1 MDFTSNNFLDELLNF
16 FEEHSVIGLLALQ
29 PHAFEL
35 VSVLAIIDFCT
46 IWALYDGQMRLSL
59 VISKIMKVGF
69 FLLLIVNWSDINKV
83 VVDSFQMAGST
94 AAGLDYSNGDW
105 NTPSNILTMGFD
117 TCTDILA
124 DFHETSIMDNG
135 GIARLFMDLMAMII
149 TIASFFFISL
159 QVLITKIEFCIFSS
173 LGVIL
178 LPFGAIRFTSFL
190 FQRVVSG
197 VFAFGV
203 KLMIMF
209 FLLGLFNTLSDTL
222 INIPVP
228 GESDDGNFA
237 AMLKVAL
244 SYATLAF
251 LVWKLPNLAASMMN
265 GQPSMEAGDV
275 IRGATTAKSTVAG
288 AVGGAVGAAGA
299 VSRVAGKTAAG
310 YGFANATIKAAQAN
324 IGVQGGSV
332 AGEVAKNVART
343 SFANSAI
350 GKGLIRGANRALNQ
364 MEDYKNLKTGE
375 YATKPQSNRNR

>member
-1 MDFTSNNFLDELLNF
+1 MDFTDTNFLDNLLNF
-16 FEEHSVIGLLALQ
+16 FYEHSVTGMIQLQ

-35 VSVLAIIDFCT
+35 VCVLAIIDICST
-46 IWALYDGQMRLSL
+46 WALYDGQMRMSF
-59 VISKIMKVGF
+59 VINKVMKVGF
-69 FLLLIVNWSDINKV
+69 FLLLIVNWDTINSALLR
-83 VVDSFQMAGST
+83 SFEIAGAT
-94 AAGLDYSNGDW
+94 ASGLSNIGAGDW
-105 NTPSNILTMGFD
+105 ISPSKILERGFNICGTLFKDFQD
-117 TCTDILA
+117 TGIT
-124 DFHETSIMDNG
+124 DNG
-135 GIARLFMDLMAMII
+135 GIARLFMDLIAIAI

-197 VFAFGV
+197 VFSFGV
-203 KLMIMF
+203 KLMIMY
-209 FLLGLFNTLSDTL
+209 FLLGLFDTLSGTL
-222 INIPVP
+222 TSFEENV
-228 GESDDGNFA
+228 SFSS
-237 AMLKVAL
+237 MLKMAL

-275 IRGATTAKSTVAG
+275 VRGATTAKSTVA
-288 AVGGAVGAAGA
+288 GAVGAAGA

>member
-1 MDFTSNNFLDELLNF
+1 MDFTDTNFLDNLLNF
-16 FEEHSVIGLLALQ
+16 FYEHSVTGMIQLQ

-35 VSVLAIIDFCT
+35 VCVLAIIDICST
-46 IWALYDGQMRLSL
+46 WALYDGQMRMSF
-59 VISKIMKVGF
+59 VINKTMKVGF
-69 FLLLIVNWSDINKV
+69 FLLLIVNWDTINSAILR
-83 VVDSFQMAGST
+83 SFEIAGAT
-94 AAGLDYSNGDW
+94 ASGLSNIGAGDW
-105 NTPSNILTMGFD
+105 ISPSKILERGFNICGTLFKDFQD
-117 TCTDILA
+117 TGIT
-124 DFHETSIMDNG
+124 DNG
-135 GIARLFMDLMAMII
+135 GIARLFMDLIAIAI

-197 VFAFGV
+197 VFSFGV
-203 KLMIMF
+203 KLMIMY
-209 FLLGLFNTLSDTL
+209 FLLGLFDTLSGALTSFEE
-222 INIPVP
+222 NV
-228 GESDDGNFA
+228 SFSS
-237 AMLKVAL
+237 MLKMAL

-275 IRGATTAKSTVAG
+275 VRGATTAKSTVAG

-350 GKGLIRGANRALNQ
+350 GKGLIRGANRAMNQ
-364 MEDYKNLKTGE
+364 MEDYKNLKSGE

>member
-1 MDFTSNNFLDELLNF
+1 MDFTDTNFLDSLLNF
-16 FEEHSVIGLLALQ
+16 FYEHSVTGMIQLQ

-35 VSVLAIIDFCT
+35 VCVLAIIDICFT
-46 IWALYDGQMRLSL
+46 WALYDGQMRMSF
-59 VISKIMKVGF
+59 VINKTMKVGF
-69 FLLLIVNWSDINKV
+69 FLLLIVNWDTINSAILR
-83 VVDSFQMAGST
+83 SFEIAGAT
-94 AAGLDYSNGDW
+94 ASGLSNIGAGDW
-105 NTPSNILTMGFD
+105 ISPSKILERGFNICGTLFKDFQD
-117 TCTDILA
+117 TGIT
-124 DFHETSIMDNG
+124 DNG
-135 GIARLFMDLMAMII
+135 GIARLFMDLIAIAI

-197 VFAFGV
+197 VFSFGI
-203 KLMIMF
+203 KLMIMY
-209 FLLGLFNTLSDTL
+209 FLLGLFDTLSGALTSFEE
-222 INIPVP
+222 NV
-228 GESDDGNFA
+228 SFSS
-237 AMLKVAL
+237 MLKMAL

-275 IRGATTAKSTVAG
+275 VRGATTAKSTVAG

-350 GKGLIRGANRALNQ
+350 GKGLIRGANRAMNQ
-364 MEDYKNLKTGE
+364 MEDYKNLKSGE

>member
-1 MDFTSNNFLDELLNF
+1 MIVVDFASENFLNTLLAF
-16 FEEHSVIGLLALQ
+16 FEEHSVTGMIQLQ

-35 VSVLAIIDFCT
+35 VCVLAIIDICST
-46 IWALYDGQMRLSL
+46 WALYDGQMRMSF
-59 VISKIMKVGF
+59 VINKVMKVGF
-69 FLLLIVNWSDINKV
+69 FLLLIVNWDTINSAILR
-83 VVDSFQMAGST
+83 SFEIAGAT
-94 AAGLDYSNGDW
+94 ASGLSNIGAGDW
-105 NTPSNILTMGFD
+105 ISPSKILERGFNICGTLFKDFQD
-117 TCTDILA
+117 TGIT
-124 DFHETSIMDNG
+124 DNG
-135 GIARLFMDLMAMII
+135 GIARLFMDLIAIAI

-197 VFAFGV
+197 VFSFGV
-203 KLMIMF
+203 KLMIMY
-209 FLLGLFNTLSDTL
+209 FLLGLFDTLSGTL
-222 INIPVP
+222 TSFEENV
-228 GESDDGNFA
+228 SFSS
-237 AMLKVAL
+237 MLKMAL

-275 IRGATTAKSTVAG
+275 VRGATTAKSTVAG

-332 AGEVAKNVART
+332 VGEVAKNVART

-350 GKGLIRGANRALNQ
+350 GKGLIRGANRAMNQ
-364 MEDYKNLKTGE
+364 MEDYKNLKSGE

>member
-1 MDFTSNNFLDELLNF
+1 MDFTDTNFLDNLLNF
-16 FEEHSVIGLLALQ
+16 FYEHSVTGMIQLQ

-35 VSVLAIIDFCT
+35 VCVLAIIDICST
-46 IWALYDGQMRLSL
+46 WALYDGQMRMSF
-59 VISKIMKVGF
+59 VINKVMKVGF
-69 FLLLIVNWSDINKV
+69 FLLLIVNWDTINSAILR
-83 VVDSFQMAGST
+83 SFEIAGAT
-94 AAGLDYSNGDW
+94 ASGLSNIGAGDW
-105 NTPSNILTMGFD
+105 ISPSKILERGFNICGTLFKDFQD
-117 TCTDILA
+117 TGIT
-124 DFHETSIMDNG
+124 DNG
-135 GIARLFMDLMAMII
+135 GIARLFMDLIAIAI

-197 VFAFGV
+197 VFSFGV
-203 KLMIMF
+203 KLMIMY
-209 FLLGLFNTLSDTL
+209 FLLGLFDTLSGTL
-222 INIPVP
+222 TSFEENV
-228 GESDDGNFA
+228 SFSS
-237 AMLKVAL
+237 MLKMAL

-275 IRGATTAKSTVAG
+275 VRGATTAKSTVAG

-310 YGFANATIKAAQAN
+310 YGFANATVKAAQAN

>member
-1 MDFTSNNFLDELLNF
+1 MDFTDTNFLDSLLNF
-16 FEEHSVIGLLALQ
+16 FYEHSVTGMIQLQ

-35 VSVLAIIDFCT
+35 VCVLAIIDICST
-46 IWALYDGQMRLSL
+46 WALYDGQMRMSF
-59 VISKIMKVGF
+59 VINKVMKVGF
-69 FLLLIVNWSDINKV
+69 FLLLIVNWDTINSAILR
-83 VVDSFQMAGST
+83 SFEIAGAT
-94 AAGLDYSNGDW
+94 ASGLSNIGAGDW
-105 NTPSNILTMGFD
+105 ISPSKILERGFNICGTLFKDFQD
-117 TCTDILA
+117 TGIT
-124 DFHETSIMDNG
+124 DNG
-135 GIARLFMDLMAMII
+135 GIARLFMDLIAIAI

-197 VFAFGV
+197 VFSFGV
-203 KLMIMF
+203 KLMIMY
-209 FLLGLFNTLSDTL
+209 FLLGLFDTLSGTL
-222 INIPVP
+222 TSFEENV
-228 GESDDGNFA
+228 SFSS
-237 AMLKVAL
+237 MLKMAL

-275 IRGATTAKSTVAG
+275 VRGATTAKSTVA
-288 AVGGAVGAAGA
+288 GAVGAAGA

>member
-1 MDFTSNNFLDELLNF
+1 MDFTDTNFLDNLLNF
-16 FEEHSVIGLLALQ
+16 FYEHSVTGMIQLQ

-35 VSVLAIIDFCT
+35 VCVLAIIDICST
-46 IWALYDGQMRLSL
+46 WALYDGQMRMSF
-59 VISKIMKVGF
+59 VINKVMKVGF
-69 FLLLIVNWSDINKV
+69 FLLLIVNWDTINSAILR
-83 VVDSFQMAGST
+83 SFEIAGAT
-94 AAGLDYSNGDW
+94 ASGLSNIGAGDW
-105 NTPSNILTMGFD
+105 ISPSKILERGFNICGTLFKDFQD
-117 TCTDILA
+117 TGIT
-124 DFHETSIMDNG
+124 DNG
-135 GIARLFMDLMAMII
+135 GIARLFMDLIAIAI

-197 VFAFGV
+197 VFSFGV
-203 KLMIMF
+203 KLMIMY
-209 FLLGLFNTLSDTL
+209 FLLGLFDTLSGTL
-222 INIPVP
+222 TSFEENV
-228 GESDDGNFA
+228 SFSS
-237 AMLKVAL
+237 MLKMAL

-275 IRGATTAKSTVAG
+275 VRGATTAKSTVAG
-288 AVGGAVGAAGA
+288 AVGGAVGADGA

-350 GKGLIRGANRALNQ
+350 GKGLIRGQIEPLI
-364 MEDYKNLKTGE
+364 KWKIIKILKLVNMRL
-375 YATKPQSNRNR
+375 NRNQTVIGDIR

>member
-1 MDFTSNNFLDELLNF
+1 MDFTDTNFLDSLLNF
-16 FEEHSVIGLLALQ
+16 FYEHSVTGMIQLQ

-35 VSVLAIIDFCT
+35 VCVLAIIDICST
-46 IWALYDGQMRLSL
+46 WALYDGQMRMSF
-59 VISKIMKVGF
+59 VINKTMKVGF
-69 FLLLIVNWSDINKV
+69 FLLLIVNWDTINSAILR
-83 VVDSFQMAGST
+83 SFEIAGAT
-94 AAGLDYSNGDW
+94 ASGLSNIGAGDW
-105 NTPSNILTMGFD
+105 ISPSKILERGFNICGTLFKDFQD
-117 TCTDILA
+117 TGIT
-124 DFHETSIMDNG
+124 DNG
-135 GIARLFMDLMAMII
+135 GIARLFMDLIAIAI

-190 FQRVVSG
+190 FQKVVSG
-197 VFAFGV
+197 VFSFGI
-203 KLMIMF
+203 KLMIMY
-209 FLLGLFNTLSDTL
+209 FLLGLFDTLSGALTSFEE
-222 INIPVP
+222 NV
-228 GESDDGNFA
+228 SFSS
-237 AMLKVAL
+237 MLKMAL

-275 IRGATTAKSTVAG
+275 VRGATTAKSTVAG

-324 IGVQGGSV
+324 IGIQGGSV

-350 GKGLIRGANRALNQ
+350 GKGLIRGANRAMNQ
-364 MEDYKNLKTGE
+364 MEDYKNLKSGE

>member
-1 MDFTSNNFLDELLNF
+1 MDFTDTNFLDNLLNF
-16 FEEHSVIGLLALQ
+16 FYEHSVTGMIQLQ

-35 VSVLAIIDFCT
+35 VCVLDIIDICST
-46 IWALYDGQMRLSL
+46 WALYDGQMRMSF
-59 VISKIMKVGF
+59 VINKVMKVGF
-69 FLLLIVNWSDINKV
+69 FLLLIVNWDTINSAILR
-83 VVDSFQMAGST
+83 SFEIAGAT
-94 AAGLDYSNGDW
+94 ASGLSNIGAGDW
-105 NTPSNILTMGFD
+105 ISPSKILERGFNICGTLFKDFQD
-117 TCTDILA
+117 TGIT
-124 DFHETSIMDNG
+124 DNG
-135 GIARLFMDLMAMII
+135 GIARLFMDLIAIAI

-190 FQRVVSG
+190 FQRIVSG
-197 VFAFGV
+197 VFSFGV
-203 KLMIMF
+203 KLMIMY
-209 FLLGLFNTLSDTL
+209 FLLGLFDTLSGTL
-222 INIPVP
+222 TSFEENV
-228 GESDDGNFA
+228 SFSS
-237 AMLKVAL
+237 MLKMAL

-275 IRGATTAKSTVAG
+275 VRGATTAKSTVAG

>member
-1 MDFTSNNFLDELLNF
+1 MDFTDTNFLDSLLNF
-16 FEEHSVIGLLALQ
+16 FYEHSVTGMIQLQ

-35 VSVLAIIDFCT
+35 VCVLAIIDICST
-46 IWALYDGQMRLSL
+46 WALYDGQMRMSF
-59 VISKIMKVGF
+59 VINKTMKVGF
-69 FLLLIVNWSDINKV
+69 FLLLIVNWDTINSAILR
-83 VVDSFQMAGST
+83 SFEIAGAT
-94 AAGLDYSNGDW
+94 ASGLSNIGAGDW
-105 NTPSNILTMGFD
+105 ISPSKILERGFNICGTLFKDFQD
-117 TCTDILA
+117 TGIT
-124 DFHETSIMDNG
+124 DNG
-135 GIARLFMDLMAMII
+135 GIARLFMDLIAIAI

-197 VFAFGV
+197 VFSFGI
-203 KLMIMF
+203 KLMIMY
-209 FLLGLFNTLSDTL
+209 FLLGLFDTLSGALTSFEE
-222 INIPVP
+222 NV
-228 GESDDGNFA
+228 SFSS
-237 AMLKVAL
+237 MLKMAL

-275 IRGATTAKSTVAG
+275 VRGATTAKSTVAG

-324 IGVQGGSV
+324 IGIQGGSV

-350 GKGLIRGANRALNQ
+350 GKGLIRGANRAMNQ
-364 MEDYKNLKTGE
+364 MEDYKNLKSGE

>member
-1 MDFTSNNFLDELLNF
+1 MDFTDTNFLDNLLNF
-16 FEEHSVIGLLALQ
+16 FYEHSVTGMIQLQ

-35 VSVLAIIDFCT
+35 VCVLAIIDICST
-46 IWALYDGQMRLSL
+46 WALYDGQMRMSF
-59 VISKIMKVGF
+59 VINKVMKVGF
-69 FLLLIVNWSDINKV
+69 FLLLIVNWDTINSAILR
-83 VVDSFQMAGST
+83 SFEIAGAT
-94 AAGLDYSNGDW
+94 ASGLSNIGAGDW
-105 NTPSNILTMGFD
+105 ISPSKILERGFNICGTLFKDFQD
-117 TCTDILA
+117 TGIT
-124 DFHETSIMDNG
+124 DNG
-135 GIARLFMDLMAMII
+135 GIARLFMDLIAIAI

-159 QVLITKIEFCIFSS
+159 QVLITKIEFCMFSS

-197 VFAFGV
+197 VFSFGV
-203 KLMIMF
+203 KLLIMY
-209 FLLGLFNTLSDTL
+209 FLLGLFDTLSGTL
-222 INIPVP
+222 TSFEENV
-228 GESDDGNFA
+228 SFSS
-237 AMLKVAL
+237 MLKMAL

-275 IRGATTAKSTVAG
+275 VRGATTAKSTVAG

>member
-1 MDFTSNNFLDELLNF
+1 MIVVDFASENFLNTLLAF
-16 FEEHSVIGLLALQ
+16 FEEHSVTGMIQLQ

-35 VSVLAIIDFCT
+35 VCVLAIIDICST
-46 IWALYDGQMRLSL
+46 WALYDGQMRMSF
-59 VISKIMKVGF
+59 VINKVMKVGF
-69 FLLLIVNWSDINKV
+69 FLLLIVNWDTINSAILR
-83 VVDSFQMAGST
+83 SFEIAGAT
-94 AAGLDYSNGDW
+94 ASGLSNIGAGDW
-105 NTPSNILTMGFD
+105 ISPSKILERGFNICGTLFKDFQD
-117 TCTDILA
+117 TGIT
-124 DFHETSIMDNG
+124 DNG
-135 GIARLFMDLMAMII
+135 GIARLFMDLIAIAI

-197 VFAFGV
+197 VFSFGV
-203 KLMIMF
+203 KLMIMY
-209 FLLGLFNTLSDTL
+209 FLLGLFDTLSGTL
-222 INIPVP
+222 TSFEENV
-228 GESDDGNFA
+228 SFSS
-237 AMLKVAL
+237 MLKMAL

-275 IRGATTAKSTVAG
+275 VRGATTAKSTVA
-288 AVGGAVGAAGA
+288 GAVGAAGA

>member
-1 MDFTSNNFLDELLNF
+1 MDFTDTNFLDSLLNF
-16 FEEHSVIGLLALQ
+16 FYEHSVTGMIQLQ

-35 VSVLAIIDFCT
+35 VCVLAIIDICST
-46 IWALYDGQMRLSL
+46 WALYDGQMRMSF
-59 VISKIMKVGF
+59 VINKTMKVGF
-69 FLLLIVNWSDINKV
+69 FLLLIVNWDTINSAILR
-83 VVDSFQMAGST
+83 SFEIAGAT
-94 AAGLDYSNGDW
+94 ASGLSNIGAGDW
-105 NTPSNILTMGFD
+105 ISPSKILERGFNICGTLFKDFQD
-117 TCTDILA
+117 TGIT
-124 DFHETSIMDNG
+124 DNG
-135 GIARLFMDLMAMII
+135 GIARLFMDLIAIAI

-197 VFAFGV
+197 VFSFGI
-203 KLMIMF
+203 KLMIMY
-209 FLLGLFNTLSDTL
+209 FLLGLFDTLSGALTSFEE
-222 INIPVP
+222 NV
-228 GESDDGNFA
+228 SFSS
-237 AMLKVAL
+237 MLKMAL

-275 IRGATTAKSTVAG
+275 VRGATTAKSTVAG

-332 AGEVAKNVART
+332 VGEVAKNVART

-350 GKGLIRGANRALNQ
+350 GKGLIRGANRAMNQ
-364 MEDYKNLKTGE
+364 MEDYKNLKSGE

>member
-1 MDFTSNNFLDELLNF
+1 MDFTDTNFLDNLLNF
-16 FEEHSVIGLLALQ
+16 FYEHSVTGMIQLQ

-35 VSVLAIIDFCT
+35 VCVLAIIDICST
-46 IWALYDGQMRLSL
+46 WALYDGQMRMSF
-59 VISKIMKVGF
+59 VINKVMKVGF
-69 FLLLIVNWSDINKV
+69 FLLLIVNWDTINSAILR
-83 VVDSFQMAGST
+83 SFEIAGAT
-94 AAGLDYSNGDW
+94 ASGLSNIGAGDW
-105 NTPSNILTMGFD
+105 ISPSKILERGFNICGTLFKDFQD
-117 TCTDILA
+117 TGIT
-124 DFHETSIMDNG
+124 DNG
-135 GIARLFMDLMAMII
+135 GIARLFMDLIAIAI

-197 VFAFGV
+197 VFSFGV
-203 KLMIMF
+203 KLMIMY
-209 FLLGLFNTLSDTL
+209 FLLGLFDTLSRTL
-222 INIPVP
+222 TSFEENV
-228 GESDDGNFA
+228 SFSS
-237 AMLKVAL
+237 MLKMAL

-275 IRGATTAKSTVAG
+275 VRGATTAKSTVA
-288 AVGGAVGAAGA
+288 GAVGAAGA

>member
-1 MDFTSNNFLDELLNF
+1 MDFTDTNFLDNLLNF
-16 FEEHSVIGLLALQ
+16 FYEHSVTGMIQLQ

-35 VSVLAIIDFCT
+35 VCVLAIIDICST
-46 IWALYDGQMRLSL
+46 WALYDGQMRMSF
-59 VISKIMKVGF
+59 VINKVMKVGF
-69 FLLLIVNWSDINKV
+69 FLLLIVNWDTINSAILR
-83 VVDSFQMAGST
+83 SFEIAGAT
-94 AAGLDYSNGDW
+94 ASGLSNIGAGDW
-105 NTPSNILTMGFD
+105 ISPSKILERGFNICGTLIKDFQD
-117 TCTDILA
+117 TCIT
-124 DFHETSIMDNG
+124 DNG
-135 GIARLFMDLMAMII
+135 GIARLFMDLIAIAI

-197 VFAFGV
+197 VFSFGV
-203 KLMIMF
+203 KLMIMY
-209 FLLGLFNTLSDTL
+209 FLLGLFDTLSGTL
-222 INIPVP
+222 TSFEENV
-228 GESDDGNFA
+228 SFSS
-237 AMLKVAL
+237 MLKMAL

-275 IRGATTAKSTVAG
+275 VRGATTAKSTVA
-288 AVGGAVGAAGA
+288 GAVGAAGA

>member
-1 MDFTSNNFLDELLNF
+1 MDFTDTNFLDNLLNF
-16 FEEHSVIGLLALQ
+16 FYEHSVTGMIQLQ

-35 VSVLAIIDFCT
+35 VCVLAIIDICST
-46 IWALYDGQMRLSL
+46 WALYDGQMRMSF
-59 VISKIMKVGF
+59 VINKVMKVGF
-69 FLLLIVNWSDINKV
+69 FLLLIVNWDTINSAILR
-83 VVDSFQMAGST
+83 SFEISGAT
-94 AAGLDYSNGDW
+94 ASGLSNIGAGDW
-105 NTPSNILTMGFD
+105 ISPSKILERGFNICGTLFKDFQD
-117 TCTDILA
+117 TGIT
-124 DFHETSIMDNG
+124 DNG
-135 GIARLFMDLMAMII
+135 GIARLFMDLIAIAI

-197 VFAFGV
+197 VFSFGV
-203 KLMIMF
+203 KLMIMY
-209 FLLGLFNTLSDTL
+209 FLLGLFDTLSGTL
-222 INIPVP
+222 TSFEENV
-228 GESDDGNFA
+228 SFSS
-237 AMLKVAL
+237 MLKMAL

-275 IRGATTAKSTVAG
+275 VRGATTAKSTVA
-288 AVGGAVGAAGA
+288 GAVGAAGA

>member
-1 MDFTSNNFLDELLNF
+1 MDFTDTNFLDNLLNF
-16 FEEHSVIGLLALQ
+16 FYEHSVTGMIQLQ

-35 VSVLAIIDFCT
+35 VCVLAIIDICST
-46 IWALYDGQMRLSL
+46 WALYDGQMRMSF
-59 VISKIMKVGF
+59 VINKVMKVGF
-69 FLLLIVNWSDINKV
+69 FLLLIVNWDTINSAILR
-83 VVDSFQMAGST
+83 SFEIAGAT
-94 AAGLDYSNGDW
+94 ASGLSNIGAGDW
-105 NTPSNILTMGFD
+105 ISPSKILERGFNICGTLFKDFQD
-117 TCTDILA
+117 TGIT
-124 DFHETSIMDNG
+124 DNG
-135 GIARLFMDLMAMII
+135 GIARLFMDLIAIAI

-197 VFAFGV
+197 VFSFGV
-203 KLMIMF
+203 KLMIMY
-209 FLLGLFNTLSDTL
+209 FLLGLFDTLSGTL
-222 INIPVP
+222 TSFEENV
-228 GESDDGNFA
+228 SFSS
-237 AMLKVAL
+237 MLKMAL

-275 IRGATTAKSTVAG
+275 VRGATTAKSTVA
-288 AVGGAVGAAGA
+288 GAVGAAGA

>member
-1 MDFTSNNFLDELLNF
+1 MDFTDTNFLDNLLNF
-16 FEEHSVIGLLALQ
+16 FYEHSVTGMIQLQ

-35 VSVLAIIDFCT
+35 VCVLAIIDICST
-46 IWALYDGQMRLSL
+46 WALYDGQMRMSF
-59 VISKIMKVGF
+59 VINKVMKVGF
-69 FLLLIVNWSDINKV
+69 FLLLIVNWDTINSAILR
-83 VVDSFQMAGST
+83 SFEIAGAT
-94 AAGLDYSNGDW
+94 ASGLSNIGAGDW
-105 NTPSNILTMGFD
+105 ISPSKILERGFNICGTLFKDFQD
-117 TCTDILA
+117 TGIT
-124 DFHETSIMDNG
+124 DNG
-135 GIARLFMDLMAMII
+135 GIARLFMDLIAIAI

-159 QVLITKIEFCIFSS
+159 QVLITKIEFCIFPS

-197 VFAFGV
+197 VFSFGV
-203 KLMIMF
+203 KLMIMY
-209 FLLGLFNTLSDTL
+209 FLLGLFDTLSGTL
-222 INIPVP
+222 TSFEENV
-228 GESDDGNFA
+228 SFSS
-237 AMLKVAL
+237 MLKMAL

-275 IRGATTAKSTVAG
+275 VRGATTAKSTVAG

>member
-1 MDFTSNNFLDELLNF
+1 MDFTDTNFLDNLLNF
-16 FEEHSVIGLLALQ
+16 FYEHSVTGMIQLQ

-35 VSVLAIIDFCT
+35 VCVLAIIDIYST
-46 IWALYDGQMRLSL
+46 WALYDGQMRMSF
-59 VISKIMKVGF
+59 VINKVMKVGF
-69 FLLLIVNWSDINKV
+69 FLLLIVNWDTINSAILR
-83 VVDSFQMAGST
+83 SFEIAGAT
-94 AAGLDYSNGDW
+94 ASGLSNIGAGDW
-105 NTPSNILTMGFD
+105 ISPSKILERGFNICGTLFKDFQD
-117 TCTDILA
+117 TGIT
-124 DFHETSIMDNG
+124 DNG
-135 GIARLFMDLMAMII
+135 GIARLFMDLIAIAI

-197 VFAFGV
+197 VFSFGV
-203 KLMIMF
+203 KLMIMY
-209 FLLGLFNTLSDTL
+209 FLLGLFDTLSGTL
-222 INIPVP
+222 TSFEENV
-228 GESDDGNFA
+228 SFSS
-237 AMLKVAL
+237 MLKMAL

-275 IRGATTAKSTVAG
+275 VRGATTAKSTVAG

>member
-1 MDFTSNNFLDELLNF
+1 MDFTDTNFLDSLLNF
-16 FEEHSVIGLLALQ
+16 FYEHSVTGMIQLQ

-35 VSVLAIIDFCT
+35 VCVLAIMDICST
-46 IWALYDGQMRLSL
+46 WALYDGQMRMSF
-59 VISKIMKVGF
+59 VINKTMKVGF
-69 FLLLIVNWSDINKV
+69 FLLLIVNWDTINSAILR
-83 VVDSFQMAGST
+83 SFEIAGAT
-94 AAGLDYSNGDW
+94 ASGLSNIGAGDW
-105 NTPSNILTMGFD
+105 ISPSKILERGFNICGTLFKDFQD
-117 TCTDILA
+117 TGIT
-124 DFHETSIMDNG
+124 DNG
-135 GIARLFMDLMAMII
+135 GIARLFMDLIAIAI

-197 VFAFGV
+197 VFSFGI
-203 KLMIMF
+203 KLMIMY
-209 FLLGLFNTLSDTL
+209 FLLGLFDTLSGALTSFEE
-222 INIPVP
+222 NV
-228 GESDDGNFA
+228 SFSS
-237 AMLKVAL
+237 MLKMAL

-275 IRGATTAKSTVAG
+275 VRGATTAKSTVAG

-350 GKGLIRGANRALNQ
+350 GKGLIRGANRAMNQ
-364 MEDYKNLKTGE
+364 MEDYKNLKSGE

>member
-1 MDFTSNNFLDELLNF
+1 MIVVDFASENFLNTLLAF
-16 FEEHSVIGLLALQ
+16 FEEHSVTGMIQLQ

-35 VSVLAIIDFCT
+35 VCVLAIIDICST
-46 IWALYDGQMRLSL
+46 WALYDGQMRMSF
-59 VISKIMKVGF
+59 VINKVMKVGF
-69 FLLLIVNWSDINKV
+69 FLLLIVNWDTINSAILR
-83 VVDSFQMAGST
+83 SFEIAGAT
-94 AAGLDYSNGDW
+94 ASGLSNIGAGDW
-105 NTPSNILTMGFD
+105 ISPSKILERGFNICGTLFKDFQD
-117 TCTDILA
+117 TGIT
-124 DFHETSIMDNG
+124 DNG
-135 GIARLFMDLMAMII
+135 GIARLFMDLIAIAI

-197 VFAFGV
+197 VFSFGV
-203 KLMIMF
+203 KLMIMY
-209 FLLGLFNTLSDTL
+209 FLLGLFDTLSGTL
-222 INIPVP
+222 TSFEENV
-228 GESDDGNFA
+228 SFSS
-237 AMLKVAL
+237 MLKMAL

-275 IRGATTAKSTVAG
+275 VRGATTAKSTVAG

>member
-1 MDFTSNNFLDELLNF
+1 MDFTDTNFLDNLLNF
-16 FEEHSVIGLLALQ
+16 FYEHSVTGMIQLQ

-35 VSVLAIIDFCT
+35 VCVLAIIDICST
-46 IWALYDGQMRLSL
+46 WALYDGQMRMSF
-59 VISKIMKVGF
+59 VINKVMKVGF
-69 FLLLIVNWSDINKV
+69 FLLLIVNWDTINSAILR
-83 VVDSFQMAGST
+83 SFEIAGAT
-94 AAGLDYSNGDW
+94 ASGLSNIGAGDW
-105 NTPSNILTMGFD
+105 ISPSKILERGFNICGTLFKDFQD
-117 TCTDILA
+117 TGIT
-124 DFHETSIMDNG
+124 DNG
-135 GIARLFMDLMAMII
+135 GIARLFMDLIAIAI

-159 QVLITKIEFCIFSS
+159 KVLITKIEFCIFSS

-197 VFAFGV
+197 VFSFGV
-203 KLMIMF
+203 KLMIMY
-209 FLLGLFNTLSDTL
+209 FLLGLFDTLSGTL
-222 INIPVP
+222 TSFEENV
-228 GESDDGNFA
+228 SFSS
-237 AMLKVAL
+237 MLKMAL

-275 IRGATTAKSTVAG
+275 VRGATTAKSTVAG

>member
-1 MDFTSNNFLDELLNF
+1 MDFTDTNFLDSLLNF
-16 FEEHSVIGLLALQ
+16 FYEHSVTGMIQLQ

-35 VSVLAIIDFCT
+35 VCVLAIIDICST
-46 IWALYDGQMRLSL
+46 WALYDGQMRMSF
-59 VISKIMKVGF
+59 VINKTMKVGF
-69 FLLLIVNWSDINKV
+69 FLLLIVNWDTINSAILR
-83 VVDSFQMAGST
+83 SFEIAGAT
-94 AAGLDYSNGDW
+94 ASGLSNIGAGDW
-105 NTPSNILTMGFD
+105 ISPSKILERGFNICGTLFKDFQD
-117 TCTDILA
+117 TGIT
-124 DFHETSIMDNG
+124 DNG
-135 GIARLFMDLMAMII
+135 GIARLFMDLIAIAI

-197 VFAFGV
+197 VFSFGI
-203 KLMIMF
+203 KLMIMY
-209 FLLGLFNTLSDTL
+209 FLLGLFDTLSGALTSFEE
-222 INIPVP
+222 NV
-228 GESDDGNFA
+228 SFSS
-237 AMLKVAL
+237 MLKMAL

-275 IRGATTAKSTVAG
+275 VRGATTAKSTVAG

-350 GKGLIRGANRALNQ
+350 GKGLIRGANRAMNQ
-364 MEDYKNLKTGE
+364 MEDYKNLKSGE
-375 YATKPQSNRNR
+375 YATEPQSNRNR

>member
-1 MDFTSNNFLDELLNF
+1 MDFTDTNFLDNLLNF
-16 FEEHSVIGLLALQ
+16 FYEHSVTGMIQLQ

-35 VSVLAIIDFCT
+35 VCVLAIIDICST
-46 IWALYDGQMRLSL
+46 WALYDGQMRMSF
-59 VISKIMKVGF
+59 VINKVMKVGF
-69 FLLLIVNWSDINKV
+69 FLLLIVNWDTINSAILR
-83 VVDSFQMAGST
+83 SFEIAGAT
-94 AAGLDYSNGDW
+94 ASGLSNIGAGDW
-105 NTPSNILTMGFD
+105 ISPSKILERGFNICGTLFKDFQD
-117 TCTDILA
+117 TGIT
-124 DFHETSIMDNG
+124 DNG
-135 GIARLFMDLMAMII
+135 GIARLFMDLIAIAI

-197 VFAFGV
+197 VFSFGV
-203 KLMIMF
+203 KLMIMY
-209 FLLGLFNTLSDTL
+209 FLLGLFDTLSGTL
-222 INIPVP
+222 TSFEENV
-228 GESDDGNFA
+228 SFSS
-237 AMLKVAL
+237 MLKMAL

-275 IRGATTAKSTVAG
+275 VRGATTAKSTVA
-288 AVGGAVGAAGA
+288 GAVGAAGA

-332 AGEVAKNVART
+332 VGEVAKNVART

-350 GKGLIRGANRALNQ
+350 GKGLIRGANRAMNQ
-364 MEDYKNLKTGE
+364 MEDYKNLKSGE

>member
-1 MDFTSNNFLDELLNF
+1 MDFTDTNFLDSLLNF
-16 FEEHSVIGLLALQ
+16 FYEHSVTGMIQLQ

-35 VSVLAIIDFCT
+35 VCVLAIIDICST
-46 IWALYDGQMRLSL
+46 WALYDGQMRMSF
-59 VISKIMKVGF
+59 VINKTMKVGF
-69 FLLLIVNWSDINKV
+69 FLLLIVNWDTINSAILR
-83 VVDSFQMAGST
+83 SFEIAGAT
-94 AAGLDYSNGDW
+94 ASGLSNIGAGDW
-105 NTPSNILTMGFD
+105 TSPSTILERGFNICGTLFKDFQD
-117 TCTDILA
+117 TGIT
-124 DFHETSIMDNG
+124 DNG
-135 GIARLFMDLMAMII
+135 GIARLFMDLIAIAI

-197 VFAFGV
+197 VFSFGI
-203 KLMIMF
+203 KLMIMY
-209 FLLGLFNTLSDTL
+209 FLLGLFDTLSGALTSFEE
-222 INIPVP
+222 NV
-228 GESDDGNFA
+228 SFSS
-237 AMLKVAL
+237 MLKMAL

-275 IRGATTAKSTVAG
+275 VRGATTAKSTVAG

-324 IGVQGGSV
+324 IGIQGGSV

-350 GKGLIRGANRALNQ
+350 GKGLIRGANRAMNQ
-364 MEDYKNLKTGE
+364 MEDYKNLKSGE

>member
-1 MDFTSNNFLDELLNF
+1 MDFTDTNFLDNLLNF
-16 FEEHSVIGLLALQ
+16 FYEHSVTGMIQLQ

-35 VSVLAIIDFCT
+35 VCVLAIIDICST
-46 IWALYDGQMRLSL
+46 WALYDGQMRMSF
-59 VISKIMKVGF
+59 VINKTMKVGF
-69 FLLLIVNWSDINKV
+69 FLLLIVNWDTINSAILR
-83 VVDSFQMAGST
+83 SFEIAGAT
-94 AAGLDYSNGDW
+94 ASGLSNIGAGDW
-105 NTPSNILTMGFD
+105 ISPSKILERGFNICGTLFKDFQD
-117 TCTDILA
+117 TGIT
-124 DFHETSIMDNG
+124 DNG
-135 GIARLFMDLMAMII
+135 GIARLFMDLIAIAI

-197 VFAFGV
+197 VFSFGI
-203 KLMIMF
+203 KLMIMY
-209 FLLGLFNTLSDTL
+209 FLLGLFDTLSGALTSFEE
-222 INIPVP
+222 NV
-228 GESDDGNFA
+228 SFSS
-237 AMLKVAL
+237 MLKMAL

-288 AVGGAVGAAGA
+288 AVGGAVGATGA
-299 VSRVAGKTAAG
+299 ISRVAGKTAAG

-332 AGEVAKNVART
+332 ASEVVKNVART
-343 SFANSAI
+343 SFANSSI
-350 GKGLIRGANRALNQ
+350 GKGLIRGANRAMNQ
-364 MEDYKNLKTGE
+364 MEDYKNLKSGE

>member
-1 MDFTSNNFLDELLNF
+1 MDFTDTNFLDSLLNF
-16 FEEHSVIGLLALQ
+16 FYEHSVTGMIQLQ

-35 VSVLAIIDFCT
+35 VCVLAIIDICST
-46 IWALYDGQMRLSL
+46 WALYDGQMRMSF
-59 VISKIMKVGF
+59 VINKVMKVGF
-69 FLLLIVNWSDINKV
+69 FLLLIVNWDTINSAILR
-83 VVDSFQMAGST
+83 SFEIAGAT
-94 AAGLDYSNGDW
+94 ASGLSNIGAGDW
-105 NTPSNILTMGFD
+105 ISPSKILERGFNICGTLFKDFQD
-117 TCTDILA
+117 TGIT
-124 DFHETSIMDNG
+124 DNG
-135 GIARLFMDLMAMII
+135 GIARLFMDLIAIAI

-197 VFAFGV
+197 VFSFGV
-203 KLMIMF
+203 KLMIMY
-209 FLLGLFNTLSDTL
+209 FLLGLFDTLSRTL
-222 INIPVP
+222 TSFEENV
-228 GESDDGNFA
+228 SFSS
-237 AMLKVAL
+237 MLKMAL

-275 IRGATTAKSTVAG
+275 VRGATTAKSTVA
-288 AVGGAVGAAGA
+288 GAVGAAGA

>member
-1 MDFTSNNFLDELLNF
+1 MDFTDTNFLDNLLNF
-16 FEEHSVIGLLALQ
+16 FYEHSVTGMIQLQ

-35 VSVLAIIDFCT
+35 VCVLAIIDICST
-46 IWALYDGQMRLSL
+46 WALYDGQMRMSF
-59 VISKIMKVGF
+59 VINKVMKVGF
-69 FLLLIVNWSDINKV
+69 FLLLIVNWDTINSAILR
-83 VVDSFQMAGST
+83 SFEIAGAT
-94 AAGLDYSNGDW
+94 ASGLSNIGAGDW
-105 NTPSNILTMGFD
+105 ISPSKILERGFNICGTLFKDFQD
-117 TCTDILA
+117 TGIT
-124 DFHETSIMDNG
+124 DNG
-135 GIARLFMDLMAMII
+135 GIARLFMDLIAIAI

-197 VFAFGV
+197 VFSFGV
-203 KLMIMF
+203 KLMIMY
-209 FLLGLFNTLSDTL
+209 FLLGLFDTLSGTL
-222 INIPVP
+222 TSFEENV
-228 GESDDGNFA
+228 SFSS
-237 AMLKVAL
+237 MLKMAL

-265 GQPSMEAGDV
+265 EQPSMEAGDV
-275 IRGATTAKSTVAG
+275 VRGATTAKSTVAG

>member
-1 MDFTSNNFLDELLNF
+1 MDFTDTNFLDNLLNF
-16 FEEHSVIGLLALQ
+16 FYEHSVTGMIQLQ

-35 VSVLAIIDFCT
+35 VCVLAIIDICST
-46 IWALYDGQMRLSL
+46 WALYDGQMRMSF
-59 VISKIMKVGF
+59 VINKVMKVGF
-69 FLLLIVNWSDINKV
+69 FLLLIVNWDTINSAILR
-83 VVDSFQMAGST
+83 SFEIAGAT
-94 AAGLDYSNGDW
+94 ASGLSNIGAGDW
-105 NTPSNILTMGFD
+105 ISPSKILERGFNICGTLFKDFQD
-117 TCTDILA
+117 TGIT
-124 DFHETSIMDNG
+124 DNG
-135 GIARLFMDLMAMII
+135 GIARLFMDLIAIAI

-197 VFAFGV
+197 VFSFGV
-203 KLMIMF
+203 KLMIMY
-209 FLLGLFNTLSDTL
+209 FLLGLFDTLSGTL
-222 INIPVP
+222 TSFEENV
-228 GESDDGNFA
+228 SFSS
-237 AMLKVAL
+237 MLKMAL

-275 IRGATTAKSTVAG
+275 VRGATTAKSTVA
-288 AVGGAVGAAGA
+288 GAVGAAGA

-332 AGEVAKNVART
+332 AGEVAKNIART

>member
-1 MDFTSNNFLDELLNF
+1 MDFTDTNFLDNLLNF
-16 FEEHSVIGLLALQ
+16 FYEHSVTGMIQLQ

-35 VSVLAIIDFCT
+35 VCVLAIIDICST
-46 IWALYDGQMRLSL
+46 WALYDGQMRMSF
-59 VISKIMKVGF
+59 VINKVMKVGF
-69 FLLLIVNWSDINKV
+69 FLLLIVNWDTINSAILR
-83 VVDSFQMAGST
+83 SFEIAGAT
-94 AAGLDYSNGDW
+94 ASGLSNIGAGDW
-105 NTPSNILTMGFD
+105 ISPSKILERGFNICGTLFKDFQD
-117 TCTDILA
+117 TGIT
-124 DFHETSIMDNG
+124 DNG
-135 GIARLFMDLMAMII
+135 GIARLFMDLIAIAI

-197 VFAFGV
+197 VFSFGV
-203 KLMIMF
+203 KLMIMY
-209 FLLGLFNTLSDTL
+209 FLLGLFDTLSGTL
-222 INIPVP
+222 TSFEENV
-228 GESDDGNFA
+228 SFSS
-237 AMLKVAL
+237 MLKMAL

-251 LVWKLPNLAASMMN
+251 LVWKSPNLAASMMN

-275 IRGATTAKSTVAG
+275 VRGATTAKSTVAG

>member
-1 MDFTSNNFLDELLNF
+1 MIVVDFASENFLNTLLAF
-16 FEEHSVIGLLALQ
+16 FEEHSVTGMIQLQ

-35 VSVLAIIDFCT
+35 VCVLAIIDICST
-46 IWALYDGQMRLSL
+46 WALYDGQMRMSF
-59 VISKIMKVGF
+59 VINKTMKVGF
-69 FLLLIVNWSDINKV
+69 FLLLIVNWDTINSAILR
-83 VVDSFQMAGST
+83 SFEIAGAT
-94 AAGLDYSNGDW
+94 ASGLSNIGAGDW
-105 NTPSNILTMGFD
+105 ISPSKILERGFNICGTLFKDFQD
-117 TCTDILA
+117 TGIT
-124 DFHETSIMDNG
+124 DNG
-135 GIARLFMDLMAMII
+135 GIARLFMDLIAIAI

-197 VFAFGV
+197 VFSFGV
-203 KLMIMF
+203 KLMIMY
-209 FLLGLFNTLSDTL
+209 FLLGLFDTLSGTL
-222 INIPVP
+222 TSFEENV
-228 GESDDGNFA
+228 SFSS
-237 AMLKVAL
+237 MLKMAL

-275 IRGATTAKSTVAG
+275 VRGATTAKSTVAG

-324 IGVQGGSV
+324 IGIQGGSV

-364 MEDYKNLKTGE
+364 MEDYKNLKNGE

>member
-1 MDFTSNNFLDELLNF
+1 MDFTDTNFLDNLLNF
-16 FEEHSVIGLLALQ
+16 FYEHSVTGMIQLQ

-35 VSVLAIIDFCT
+35 VCVLAIIDICST
-46 IWALYDGQMRLSL
+46 WALYDGQMRMSF
-59 VISKIMKVGF
+59 VINKVMKVGF
-69 FLLLIVNWSDINKV
+69 FLLLIVNWDTINSAILR
-83 VVDSFQMAGST
+83 SFEIAGAT
-94 AAGLDYSNGDW
+94 ASGLSNIGAGDW
-105 NTPSNILTMGFD
+105 ISPSKILERGFNICGTLFKDFQD
-117 TCTDILA
+117 TGIT
-124 DFHETSIMDNG
+124 DNG
-135 GIARLFMDLMAMII
+135 GIARLFMDLIAIAI

-197 VFAFGV
+197 VFSFGV
-203 KLMIMF
+203 KLMIMY
-209 FLLGLFNTLSDTL
+209 FLLGLFDTLSGTL
-222 INIPVP
+222 TSFEENV
-228 GESDDGNFA
+228 SFSS
-237 AMLKVAL
+237 MLKMAL

-275 IRGATTAKSTVAG
+275 VRGATTAKSTVAG

-350 GKGLIRGANRALNQ
+350 GKGLIRGANRAMNQ
-364 MEDYKNLKTGE
+364 MEDYKNLKSGE

>member
-1 MDFTSNNFLDELLNF
+1 MDFTDTNFLDNLLNF
-16 FEEHSVIGLLALQ
+16 FYEHSVTGMIQLQ

-35 VSVLAIIDFCT
+35 VCVLAIIDICST
-46 IWALYDGQMRLSL
+46 WALYDGQMRMSF
-59 VISKIMKVGF
+59 VINKVMKVGF
-69 FLLLIVNWSDINKV
+69 FLLLIVNWDTINSAILR
-83 VVDSFQMAGST
+83 SFEIAGAT
-94 AAGLDYSNGDW
+94 ASGLSNIGAGDW
-105 NTPSNILTMGFD
+105 ISPSKILERGFNICGTLFKDFQD
-117 TCTDILA
+117 TGIT
-124 DFHETSIMDNG
+124 DNG
-135 GIARLFMDLMAMII
+135 GIARLFMDLIAMAI
-149 TIASFFFISL
+149 TVGSFFFISL

-197 VFAFGV
+197 VFSFGV
-203 KLMIMF
+203 KLMIMY
-209 FLLGLFNTLSDTL
+209 FLLGLFDTLSGTL
-222 INIPVP
+222 TSFEENV
-228 GESDDGNFA
+228 SFSS
-237 AMLKVAL
+237 MLKMAL

-275 IRGATTAKSTVAG
+275 VRGATTAKSTVA
-288 AVGGAVGAAGA
+288 GAVGAAGA

>member
-1 MDFTSNNFLDELLNF
+1 MDFASENFLDELLNF

-35 VSVLAIIDFCT
+35 VCVLAIIDFCT

-59 VISKIMKVGF
+59 IISKVMKVGF
-69 FLLLIVNWSDINKV
+69 FLLLIVNWPDINKAI
-83 VVDSFQMAGST
+83 VDSFQMAGST
-94 AAGLDYSNGDW
+94 AAGLDYSSGDW
-105 NTPSNILTMGFD
+105 NTPSNILTMGFN

-124 DFHETSIMDNG
+124 DFHKTSIIDNG

-149 TIASFFFISL
+149 TIAAFFFISL

-197 VFAFGV
+197 VFAFGI
-203 KLMIMF
+203 KLMVMF
-209 FLLGLFNTLSDTL
+209 FLLGLFNSVSDTL

-228 GESDDGNFA
+228 GETDDGNFA
-237 AMLKVAL
+237 AMLKIAL

-251 LVWKLPNLAASMMN
+251 LVWKLPNIAASMMN

-275 IRGATTAKSTVAG
+275 VRGARNATTTVAG
-288 AVGGAVGAAGA
+288 AATGAAGA
-299 VSRVAGKTAAG
+299 VSGTVGKAAAG
-310 YGFANATIKAAQAN
+310 YGFTNATIKAARASVGVEGPMSAVMKESGKN
-324 IGVQGGSV
+324 I
-332 AGEVAKNVART
+332 ART

-350 GKGLIRGANRALNQ
+350 GRGLLRGANRAMNQ
-364 MEDYKNLKTGE
+364 MEDYKNIKSGE
-375 YATKPQSNRNR
+375 YATKPQSNRNK